1 MVVMVTVYLFAV
13 TLSKTK
19 KNGVERKKT
28 LIDQLRAAVDEFKS
42 VYVFRFAD
50 MKNERVKQLRDDL
63 KGNSRCVVQ
72 SDDWCPNSSLGRAS
86 DTRHP
91 QKSAY
96 SAPNA
101 SCEWYK
107 PQVPPFVI

>member
-86 DTRHP
+86 NTRHP
-91 QKSAY
+91 
-96 SAPNA
+96 
-101 SCEWYK
+101 
-107 PQVPPFVI
+107 